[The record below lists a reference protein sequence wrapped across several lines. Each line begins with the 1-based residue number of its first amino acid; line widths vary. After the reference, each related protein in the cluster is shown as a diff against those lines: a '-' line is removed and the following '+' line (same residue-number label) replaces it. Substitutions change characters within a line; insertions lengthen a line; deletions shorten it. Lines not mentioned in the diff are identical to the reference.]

1 MMKEPG
7 SLRAEQYL
15 APETLAQL
23 APFQLRAKMI
33 VEGVMNGMHR
43 SPYQGLA
50 VEFAEHRQYVPG
62 DETRHLDWKVYGRTD
77 KLYLKQYQ
85 QETNLDVVLL
95 VDASGSMSYGSL
107 KTKTGW
113 GGTRASDGNGVWT
126 KFDHAAA
133 TSAALAHLCLQQR
146 DRIGVSTFTN
156 NLGGQVKRS
165 NKREQWRSVIRT
177 LSTETVDESSNL
189 VKVADQV
196 LSTVTNRALFF
207 ILSDFLCEEE
217 ELRECLAR
225 FKHRRH
231 DVILV
236 QILDREEM
244 EFTLDENAPFDGLEG
259 EGRVNVDPR
268 AIRSSYLDILSRHNK
283 QIRDTARSFGYE
295 VEILNSHE
303 SVGPPLARLF
313 ARRMSFSQKSGGG

>member
-1 MMKEPG
+1 MKEPG
-7 SLRAEQYL
+7 SIRAEQYL

-85 QETNLDVVLL
+85 QETNLDVVIL
-95 VDASGSMSYGSL
+95 VDSSGSMRYGSL
-107 KTKTGW
+107 GTKKGW
-113 GGTRASDGNGVWT
+113 GGTTASTEGGVWT
-126 KFDHAAA
+126 KYDHATA

-146 DRIGVSTFTN
+146 DRIGVNTFADG
-156 NLGGQVKRS
+156 LGRQVRRS
-165 NKREQWRSVIRT
+165 NNREQWRSVVRT
-177 LSTETVDESSNL
+177 LSDQPVDQTMNL

-196 LSTVTNRALFF
+196 LSSVTNRALFF
-207 ILSDFLCEEE
+207 LVSDFLCEENE
-217 ELRECLAR
+217 IRECLAR

-231 DVILV
+231 DVVLAQV
-236 QILDREEM
+236 LDREEI
-244 EFTLDENAPFDGLEG
+244 EFNLQDNAPFEGLEG
-259 EGRVNVDPR
+259 EGRINVDPR
-268 AIRSSYLDILSRHNK
+268 SIRSTYLEVLHAHLRSVREI
-283 QIRDTARSFGYE
+283 ARSFGYE
-295 VEILNSHE
+295 VETLNSHE

-313 ARRMSFSQKSGGG
+313 ARRMSFSRRIGVG

>member
-1 MMKEPG
+1 MMKEPS
-7 SLRAEQYL
+7 SLRAEHYL

-33 VEGVMNGMHR
+33 VEGIMNGMHR

-50 VEFAEHRQYVPG
+50 VEFSEHRQYVAG

-95 VDASGSMSYGSL
+95 VDASGSMRYGSL
-107 KTKTGW
+107 RTKKGW
-113 GGTRASDGNGVWT
+113 GGTKASSGESVWT
-126 KFDHAAA
+126 KYDHATA

-156 NLGGQVKRS
+156 GLGGQVKRS
-165 NKREQWRSVIRT
+165 NKREQWRSVLRT
-177 LSTETVDESSNL
+177 LSAEAVDDSSNL

-207 ILSDFLCEEE
+207 IVSDFLCDQTEIK
-217 ELRECLAR
+217 ECLAR

-236 QILDREEM
+236 QVLDREEI
-244 EFTLDENAPFDGLEG
+244 EFNLDESAPFEGLEG
-259 EGRVNVDPR
+259 EGKINVDPQS
-268 AIRSSYLDILSRHNK
+268 IRSSYLEILSEHIK
-283 QIRDTARSFGYE
+283 QVRDTARSFGYE
-295 VEILNSHE
+295 VEILNSHK

-313 ARRMSFSQKSGGG
+313 ARRMSFSQKSGGR

>member
-1 MMKEPG
+1 MTEPG
-7 SLRAEQYL
+7 SSRAEQYL

-95 VDASGSMSYGSL
+95 VDASGSMGYGSL
-107 KTKTGW
+107 GTKAGW
-113 GGTRASDGNGVWT
+113 GGTRASDERGVWT
-126 KFDHAAA
+126 KFDHATAI
-133 TSAALAHLCLQQR
+133 SAAMAHLCLQQR
-146 DRIGVSTFTN
+146 DRIGVSTFTST
-156 NLGGQVKRS
+156 LGGQVRRS
-165 NKREQWRSVIRT
+165 NKREQWRAVIRT
-177 LSTETVDESSNL
+177 LSAETVNESSDL

-196 LSTVTNRALFF
+196 LSTVNNRALFF
-207 ILSDFLCEEE
+207 IISDFLNEDG
-217 ELRECLAR
+217 ELKECLAR

-231 DVILV
+231 DVVLA
-236 QILDREEM
+236 QILDRQEL

-259 EGRVNVDPR
+259 EGMVNVDPR
-268 AIRSSYLDILSRHNK
+268 SIRSTYLDILSRHVK
-283 QIRDTARSFGYE
+283 QVRDTARSFGYE
-295 VEILNSHE
+295 VEVLNSHE

-313 ARRMSFSQKSGGG
+313 ARRMSFSQKTGGA

>member
-1 MMKEPG
+1 MEERG

-33 VEGVMNGMHR
+33 VEGLMNGMHR

-50 VEFAEHRQYVPG
+50 VEFSEHRQYVAG

-95 VDASGSMSYGSL
+95 VDASGSMRYGSL
-107 KTKTGW
+107 QVKKGW
-113 GGTRASDGNGVWT
+113 GGTKASTERSLWT
-126 KFDHAAA
+126 KYDHSTAI
-133 TSAALAHLCLQQR
+133 SAALAHLCLQQR
-146 DRIGVSTFTN
+146 DRVGVSTFTD
-156 NLGGQVKRS
+156 GIGSQVKRS
-165 NKREQWRSVIRT
+165 NKREQWRSVLRT
-177 LSTETVDESSNL
+177 LSSEAVDESTNL
-189 VKVADQV
+189 VKVADQI

-207 ILSDFLCEEE
+207 VISDFLCDDSEI
-217 ELRECLAR
+217 RECLAR

-231 DVILV
+231 DVVLV
-236 QILDREEM
+236 QILDREEI
-244 EFTLDENAPFDGLEG
+244 EFNLDESAPFEGFEG
-259 EGRVNVDPR
+259 EGRINIDPR
-268 AIRSSYLDILSRHNK
+268 SIRSSYLDILSNHNK
-283 QIRDTARSFGYE
+283 RVREVARSFGFE
-295 VEILNSHE
+295 FETLNSHE

-313 ARRMSFSQKSGGG
+313 ARRMSLSQKSGNG